1 MSKKNNYNFSYLN
14 SGVNVNLG
22 NELVKAIKPIS
33 KKIND
38 KNVLNGIGGFG
49 AVYNLEHKYYKKPLL
64 VSATDGVGTKVLIA
78 KDMKKFDT
86 IGIDLVAMSV
96 NDLIVQ
102 GAKPLLFLDYISINK
117 IDLSKLKSIIK
128 GIIKGCRI
136 AECDLVGGET
146 AEMPGTY
153 SKGKFDIA
161 GFAVG
166 VVGKNK
172 ILNKNKIKKNNLI
185 LAIPSSGLHS
195 NGFSLVRYL
204 INKKKINI
212 KKNKFLKSELLKPTK
227 IYVKEIIN
235 LISKNLINGCA
246 NITGGGLTDNI
257 KRVIPDNLVAD
268 IDLNKIKTLKI
279 FNWLKKYGIS
289 ESEMLKTF
297 NCGVGFCL
305 IINKKNLNKI
315 QSYFPKNY
323 KPYIIGKITNGKNK
337 VKLNGSINWIK

>member
-1 MSKKNNYNFSYLN
+1 MNNKNFTYKK
-14 SGVNVNLG
+14 SGVNIKAADKFVNFISS
-22 NELVKAIKPIS
+22 VSS
-33 KKIND
+33 KKRGKKKFSN
-38 KNVLNGIGGFG
+38 IGGFG
-49 AVYNLEHKYYKKPLL
+49 SISNIPSNIKQPQIVAC
-64 VSATDGVGTKVLIA
+64 TDGVGTKIEIA
-78 KDMKKFDT
+78 NSLNKFDT

-117 IDLSKLKSIIK
+117 IDLIKLKSIIK
-128 GIIKGCRI
+128 GIVKGCKLSDC
-136 AECDLVGGET
+136 ELVGGET

-166 VVGKNK
+166 IVGKNK

-212 KKNKFLKSELLKPTK
+212 NKNKFLKSELLKPTK

-246 NITGGGLTDNI
+246 NITGGGLADNI
-257 KRVIPDNLVAD
+257 KRIIPDNMVAD
-268 IDLNKIKTLKI
+268 IDLNEIKTLKI
-279 FNWLKKYGIS
+279 FNWLKKNGIS
-289 ESEMLKTF
+289 ENEMLKTF

-323 KPYIIGKITNGKNK
+323 KPYVIGKIINGKNK
-337 VKLNGSINWIK
+337 VKLNGSINWNK

>member
-1 MSKKNNYNFSYLN
+1 MNNKNFTYKK
-14 SGVNVNLG
+14 SGVNIKAADKFVNFISS
-22 NELVKAIKPIS
+22 VSS
-33 KKIND
+33 KKRGKKKFSN
-38 KNVLNGIGGFG
+38 IGGFG
-49 AVYNLEHKYYKKPLL
+49 SISNIPSNIKQPQIVAC
-64 VSATDGVGTKVLIA
+64 TDGVGTKIEIA
-78 KDMKKFDT
+78 NSLNKFDT

-117 IDLSKLKSIIK
+117 IDLIKLKSIIK
-128 GIIKGCRI
+128 GIVKGCKLSDC
-136 AECDLVGGET
+136 ELVGGET

-166 VVGKNK
+166 IVDKNK

-195 NGFSLVRYL
+195 NGISQVRYL

-212 KKNKFLKSELLKPTK
+212 NKNKFLKSELLKPTK

-235 LISKNLINGCA
+235 IISKNLINGCA
-246 NITGGGLTDNI
+246 NITGGGLADNI
-257 KRVIPDNLVAD
+257 KRVIPDNMVAN
-268 IDLNKIKTLKI
+268 IDLNEIRTLKI
-279 FNWLKKYGIS
+279 FNWLKKNGIP
-289 ESEMLKTF
+289 ENEMLKTF

-305 IINKKNLNKI
+305 IINKKNLKKV

-323 KPYIIGKITNGKNK
+323 KPYVIGKIINGKNK
-337 VKLNGSINWIK
+337 VKLNGSINWNK

>member
-1 MSKKNNYNFSYLN
+1 MNNKNFTYKK
-14 SGVNVNLG
+14 SGVNIKAADKFVNFISS
-22 NELVKAIKPIS
+22 VSS
-33 KKIND
+33 KKRGKKKFSN
-38 KNVLNGIGGFG
+38 IGGFG
-49 AVYNLEHKYYKKPLL
+49 SISNIPSNIKQPQIVAC
-64 VSATDGVGTKVLIA
+64 TDGVGTKIEIA
-78 KDMKKFDT
+78 NSLNKFDT

-117 IDLSKLKSIIK
+117 IDLIKLKSIIK
-128 GIIKGCRI
+128 GIVKGCKLSDC
-136 AECDLVGGET
+136 ELVGGET

-166 VVGKNK
+166 IVGKNK

-212 KKNKFLKSELLKPTK
+212 NKNKFLKSELLKPTK

-235 LISKNLINGCA
+235 IISKNLINGCA
-246 NITGGGLTDNI
+246 NITGGGIAENI
-257 KRVIPDNLVAD
+257 KRVIPDNMVAN
-268 IDLNKIKTLKI
+268 IDLNEIRTLKI
-279 FNWLKKYGIS
+279 FNWLKKNGIP
-289 ESEMLKTF
+289 ENEMLKTF

-305 IINKKNLNKI
+305 IINKKNLKKV
-315 QSYFPKNY
+315 QSYFPKDY
-323 KPYIIGKITNGKNK
+323 KPYVIGKIINGKNK
-337 VKLNGSINWIK
+337 VKLNGSINWNK